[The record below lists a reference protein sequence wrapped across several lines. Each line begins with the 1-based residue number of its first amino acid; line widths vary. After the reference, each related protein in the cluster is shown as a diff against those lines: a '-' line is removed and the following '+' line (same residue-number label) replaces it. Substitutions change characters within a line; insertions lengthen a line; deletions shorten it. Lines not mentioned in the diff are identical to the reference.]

1 MSIFNKTTGKRN
13 YPSHL
18 VSNEEKNRS
27 WILQYCKAAWQ
38 EYQGVNAGSFYHAR
52 WKHHRT
58 KEYAMG
64 NQPINKYKPV
74 LGVTEDTN
82 ESWLNIDWSVLPII
96 PISSYCYQQIGKETI
111 TSQQL

>member
-27 WILQYCKAAWQ
+27 WILQYLKPWQ
-38 EYQGVNAGSFYHAR
+38 EYQGVNAGFLPCSLKHTEQKNMR
-52 WKHHRT
+52 WVISHR
-58 KEYAMG
+58 
-64 NQPINKYKPV
+64 KYKPV

-82 ESWLNIDWSVLPII
+82 ESWLNIDWSVLL
-96 PISSYCYQQIGKETI
+96 SSLFRRIAIKIGEETI
-111 TSQQL
+111 TSQQLL